1 MSTPVVVG
9 IDVASARPCTC
20 VLVAGGAVQEWL
32 DTRNLDQMGSWILH
46 HRPDVVAVGAPSGL
60 SKGLLLE
67 PESGEKPSSA
77 RKCDYELRQSGI
89 PLYEVPREGAQVDDW
104 MQVGLQ
110 IYDRLAEL
118 GYYLPQEA
126 GVAPCAIEVYPQA
139 SFVTLLGPRP
149 PRSGAPSVRPNVLG
163 VLKRNGLSWRD
174 RLDQEA
180 LDALV
185 AALTAMRFLEG
196 QVSAVG
202 DVEEA
207 LVWVPVKKLEESYS
221 AFPARAGRRRRAEL
235 EPMPARLSP
244 ERRDELL
251 RSLLVGARRGGDAMI
266 EAFEKS
272 LFSRTG
278 EGVYEKPGGPV

>member
-67 PESGEKPSSA
+67 PESGEKPSAA
-77 RKCDYELRQSGI
+77 RKCDHELRQRGI

-104 MQVGLQ
+104 MQVGLH
-110 IYDRLAEL
+110 IYKRLADI
-118 GYYLPQEA
+118 GYRLPREA
-126 GVAPCAIEVYPQA
+126 GAAPCAIEVYPQA
-139 SFVTLLGPRP
+139 SFVTLLGAMPAKKW
-149 PRSGAPSVRPNVLG
+149 GALG
-163 VLKRNGLSWRD
+163 QAQRLGLLKRNGLSWRD

-207 LVWVPVKKLEESYS
+207 LVWVPVTKLEESYS
-221 AFPARAGRRRRAEL
+221 AFPARVGRRRRADL
-235 EPMPARLSP
+235 EPTPARLSP

-272 LFSRTG
+272 LFSRAG
-278 EGVYEKPGGPV
+278 DEVYEKPGGPV

>member
-46 HRPDVVAVGAPSGL
+46 HRPDVVAVGAPCGL

-67 PESGEKPSSA
+67 PEAGEKPSAA
-77 RKCDYELRQSGI
+77 RKCDHELRERGI

-104 MQVGLQ
+104 MQVGLH
-110 IYDRLAEL
+110 IYDRLADI
-118 GYYLPQEA
+118 GYRLPQEA

-139 SFVTLLGPRP
+139 SFVTLLGATPAKKW
-149 PRSGAPSVRPNVLG
+149 GALG
-163 VLKRNGLSWRD
+163 QAQRLGLLKRNGLSWRD

-202 DVEEA
+202 DGEEA
-207 LVWVPVKKLEESYS
+207 LVWVPVRKLEESYS
-221 AFPARAGRRRRAEL
+221 AFPARVGRRRRAEL
-235 EPMPARLSP
+235 EPTPARLSP

-272 LFSRTG
+272 LLSRAG
-278 EGVYEKPGGPV
+278 DEVYEKPGGPV